1 MSLFKQLAGETVV
14 YGFSHM
20 LGKVLNYV
28 LIAFYLTRKL
38 ANQQAEYGIYN
49 ELYFYVAL
57 LLILFGLRMETTF
70 FRFGSEDGS
79 YKKAFSNGLAS
90 MGAMAILWLVPA
102 YIFSDQI
109 AAILSYP
116 DKGVYIR
123 ILAMLIATD
132 LVIAMPMARFRL
144 DRRPLRFALLQTGS
158 IILNIAL
165 VLFFL
170 ELCPAMG
177 WSHLYHE
184 GDLLQDVFLAN
195 LLARIVL
202 LLILAPEVVRLGWHF
217 DMKIWKKMLNY
228 AWPLVLVGIAGV
240 INQSSYI
247 ILQKYFLDGAI
258 LENLSTGGIYAAAAK
273 IALLMSLFVTAYNFA
288 AEPFFFGQARRSDAN
303 YIYAEMAR
311 AFAWVASFILLGLL
325 LFMDVFE
332 NIVDASYRQT
342 MYVVPIIL
350 VGYFFLGLYYN
361 LAIWYKVTDRTYF
374 GTIISGVGT
383 VITLLVNL
391 ILLPR
396 IGIMASAYAAL
407 ACYLCMAVL
416 CYLIGRKY
424 LKVPYNLWRITSGLM
439 LSLGLFLLY
448 SGLLPEMSV
457 SVSIMV
463 RVMIVF
469 LFLGVVWILEKH
481 KIKEWIHYT

>member
-38 ANQQAEYGIYN
+38 SNQQAEYGIYN

-70 FRFGSEDGS
+70 FRFGSEQES

-90 MGAMAILWLVPA
+90 MTGLALIWLVPA
-102 YIFSDQI
+102 FIFSDQI
-109 AAILSYP
+109 AQLLSYP
-116 DKGVYIR
+116 DKGIYIR
-123 ILAMLIATD
+123 ILSALITTD
-132 LVIAMPMARFRL
+132 LIIAMPMARFRL

-158 IILNIAL
+158 IILNITL

-170 ELCPAMG
+170 EVCPAMG
-177 WSHLYHE
+177 WSGLFHE
-184 GDLLQDVFLAN
+184 GDLLVDVFLAN
-195 LLARIVL
+195 LIARLVL
-202 LLILAPEVVRLGWHF
+202 LIILLPNVIKLGWHF
-217 DMKIWKKMLNY
+217 DFLIWKKMLNY

-247 ILQKYFLDGAI
+247 ILQKYFLGGEMLD
-258 LENLSTGGIYAAAAK
+258 NLSTGGIYAAAAK

-288 AEPFFFGQARRSDAN
+288 AEPFFFGQARRADAN

-311 AFAWVASFILLGLL
+311 AFSWVASFILLGLL

-332 NIVDASYRQT
+332 NIVDASYRET

-383 VITLLVNL
+383 ILTLLINL
-391 ILLPR
+391 ILLPQ
-396 IGIMASAYAAL
+396 IGILASAYAAL
-407 ACYLCMAVL
+407 ACYLSMSVL
-416 CYLIGRKY
+416 CYLLGQKY
-424 LKVPYNLWRITSGLM
+424 LKVPYNVGRIMAGLV
-439 LSLGLFLLY
+439 LALGLFFLY
-448 SGLLPEMSV
+448 NQYFPEMSI
-457 SVSIMV
+457 SLSWIV
-463 RVMIVF
+463 RLVILAIF
-469 LFLGVVWILEKH
+469 ILAVWLLEKE
-481 KIKEWIHYT
+481 KIREWLTYS